1 MPNAQSVKNAEETH
15 NKVRNAKAH
24 FTVARA
30 GTRTI
35 HIAAIV
41 LGFLPLLIACIYGGY
56 VFATT
61 DSGIFRTALESTGKW
76 VGIIIGIL
84 VALVCAAEAGLLAGG
99 IVGVIVYALIAWVFV
114 LIVPAVPWILIAIL
128 ALVLWVGA
136 VQLFKKIYLSRKPVD
151 NYGTMDLNDAAAYAE
166 IGAAFGSR
174 NKLLPGMHPEYPAI
188 VYKDN
193 ASNAR
198 KGRGQMA
205 LKGFSILLLAVLIFA
220 GSAWFRSYATGK
232 ASAKSQ
238 AMVMYNGTYT
248 GQFDDRN
255 STMTLTTDTIDGKY
269 VVTGEM
275 TINYR
280 HPLNHQLKGTLDPEH
295 PEKLKLNVVKADGT
309 VDRYI
314 TYTIGKAKDA
324 DDTIEGSYANN
335 HKGSSYTYRLTKK

>member
-1 MPNAQSVKNAEETH
+1 M
-15 NKVRNAKAH
+15 
-24 FTVARA
+24 
-30 GTRTI
+30 
-35 HIAAIV
+35 
-41 LGFLPLLIACIYGGY
+41 
-56 VFATT
+56 
-61 DSGIFRTALESTGKW
+61 
-76 VGIIIGIL
+76 
-84 VALVCAAEAGLLAGG
+84 
-99 IVGVIVYALIAWVFV
+99 
-114 LIVPAVPWILIAIL
+114 
-128 ALVLWVGA
+128 LWVGA